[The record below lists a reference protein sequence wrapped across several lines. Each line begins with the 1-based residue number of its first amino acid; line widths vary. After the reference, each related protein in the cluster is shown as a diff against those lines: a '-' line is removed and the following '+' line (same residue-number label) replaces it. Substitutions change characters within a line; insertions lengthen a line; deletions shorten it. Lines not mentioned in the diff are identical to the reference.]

1 MRINQSLPGF
11 ASKPTRLLGM
21 IATIVLLSGCAQT
34 RNWLDQ
40 FTRSSAQSSDNVIL
54 GAPQAEDYLTDL
66 ERLAI
71 GDPATQAEIFAD
83 ADARAT
89 LTPDTS
95 TTLKLALVFA
105 TPGHAEADAERAQSM
120 LRELLSQ
127 PELMTAAEI
136 SLAQIHLRAVED
148 RIVMLSEARRLR
160 ESNSRQ
166 ALTEEQAINQRLA
179 TVESENRRLRAEL
192 EEARDKLDAITTI
205 ERSIREQGQ

>member
-1 MRINQSLPGF
+1 MV
-11 ASKPTRLLGM
+11 
-21 IATIVLLSGCAQT
+21 ATIVLLSGCAQT

-83 ADARAT
+83 ADSRGT

-148 RIVMLSEARRLR
+148 RIVMLSETRRLR
-160 ESNSRQ
+160 ESTSRR
-166 ALTEEQAINQRLA
+166 AMTEEQATNQRLA